1 MSLDQY
7 RQVIQE
13 TESMLM
19 MDSDLRQMRG
29 GFQVDP
35 FAMMTLGSSGI
46 RMMPSSGRLSP
57 LNNLNDMPLSS
68 IKAAP
73 LISKKFDNKSR

>member
-19 MDSDLRQMRG
+19 MDSELRQMRG

-35 FAMMTLGSSGI
+35 FTMMTLGSSGI